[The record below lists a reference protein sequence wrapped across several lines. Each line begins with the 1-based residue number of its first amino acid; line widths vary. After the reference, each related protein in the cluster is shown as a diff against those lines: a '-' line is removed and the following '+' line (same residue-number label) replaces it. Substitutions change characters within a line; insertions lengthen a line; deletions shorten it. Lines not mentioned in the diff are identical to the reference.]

1 MTSPGVPRPSHG
13 EPAQRLAEAL
23 HAQASTR
30 AAAAGPSPWQRSAA
44 RGPAPQVPGPAA
56 PGPEQVLR
64 RQIAWALALALL
76 AGLVLGC
83 GIALV
88 SLLFPGVLPT
98 VG

>member
-1 MTSPGVPRPSHG
+1 MTSPGVPRPGHG

-23 HAQASTR
+23 HAQASTHSS
-30 AAAAGPSPWQRSAA
+30 AGVPRPRP
-44 RGPAPQVPGPAA
+44 PAPGQDPA
-56 PGPEQVLR
+56 LR
-64 RQIAWALALALL
+64 RQIAWALAIALL

-83 GIALV
+83 AIALV